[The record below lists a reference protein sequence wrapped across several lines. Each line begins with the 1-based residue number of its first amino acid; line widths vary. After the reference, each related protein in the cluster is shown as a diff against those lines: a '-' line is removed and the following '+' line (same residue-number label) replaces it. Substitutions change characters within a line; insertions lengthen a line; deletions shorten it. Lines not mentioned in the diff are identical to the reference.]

1 MRVKK
6 RLISFISSFAILGCI
21 VLSSF
26 SEVSASENELKK
38 VDGSYLTMEDSSTGY
53 SSNSFTRGLHL
64 MTGECS
70 ITNAARDKIY
80 AYASTTANH
89 DVDYIA
95 VIVYVDVYNEATD
108 EWWQID
114 CWMEEADDDY
124 FIITSK
130 TLTVER
136 GHYYRVHAD
145 HFARKDPDPI
155 EETFSYTDGVWL
167 P

>member
-1 MRVKK
+1 MKK
-6 RLISFISSFAILGCI
+6 RIISFISCLAVVFSMLI
-21 VLSSF
+21 VSLAD
-26 SEVSASENELKK
+26 VQASENELKK
-38 VDGSYLTMEDSSTGY
+38 VDGSYLTTDSTSTGF
-53 SSNSFTRGLHL
+53 SSNNFTRGIHL

-70 ITNAARDKIY
+70 ITNAAKDKIY

-89 DVDYIA
+89 EVDYIG
-95 VIVYVDVYNEATD
+95 VIVYVDRYNEETGR
-108 EWWQID
+108 WGQID
-114 CWMEEADDDY
+114 CWMVTDEDEY

-145 HFARKDPDPI
+145 HFARKDPDTI

>member
-1 MRVKK
+1 
-6 RLISFISSFAILGCI
+6 
-21 VLSSF
+21 
-26 SEVSASENELKK
+26 
-38 VDGSYLTMEDSSTGY
+38 
-53 SSNSFTRGLHL
+53 

-155 EETFSYTDGVWL
+155 EETFSTTNGVWL

>member
-1 MRVKK
+1 MKK
-6 RLISFISSFAILGCI
+6 RIVSFFSCLAVVCSMVIVSFTD
-21 VLSSF
+21 VQ
-26 SEVSASENELKK
+26 ASENEMKK
-38 VDGSYLTMEDSSTGY
+38 VDGSYLTTDSTSTGY
-53 SSNSFTRGLHL
+53 SSNSFTRGIHL

-89 DVDYIA
+89 EVDYIG
-95 VIVYVDVYNEATD
+95 VIVYVDQYIEETG
-108 EWWQID
+108 EWGQID
-114 CWMEEADDDY
+114 WWMVTDDDDY
-124 FIITSK
+124 FVITSK

-155 EETFSYTDGVWL
+155 EETFSTTNGVWL

>member
-1 MRVKK
+1 MKK
-6 RLISFISSFAILGCI
+6 RIISFISCFAVVFSMVIVSFTD
-21 VLSSF
+21 VQ
-26 SEVSASENELKK
+26 ASENELKK
-38 VDGSYLTMEDSSTGY
+38 VDGSYLTTDSTSTGY
-53 SSNSFTRGLHL
+53 SSNSFTRGIHL

-70 ITNAARDKIY
+70 ITNAAKDKIY

-89 DVDYIA
+89 EVDYIG
-95 VIVYVDVYNEATD
+95 VIVYVDQYIEETGK
-108 EWWQID
+108 WGQID
-114 CWMEEADDDY
+114 CWMVTDEDEY

-145 HFARKDPDPI
+145 HFARKDPDTI

>member
-1 MRVKK
+1 
-6 RLISFISSFAILGCI
+6 
-21 VLSSF
+21 
-26 SEVSASENELKK
+26 
-38 VDGSYLTMEDSSTGY
+38 
-53 SSNSFTRGLHL
+53 

-89 DVDYIA
+89 EVDYIG
-95 VIVYVDVYNEATD
+95 VIVYVDRYNEETGRWGQIDWWMVTD
-108 EWWQID
+108 E
-114 CWMEEADDDY
+114 DDY

-145 HFARKDPDPI
+145 HFARKDPDTI

>member
-1 MRVKK
+1 MKK
-6 RLISFISSFAILGCI
+6 KLLSFASCLLIFCAISI
-21 VLSSF
+21 V
-26 SEVSASENELKK
+26 VITDVQASENEMKK
-38 VDGSYLTMEDSSTGY
+38 VDGSYLTTDSTSTGY
-53 SSNSFTRGLHL
+53 SSNSFTRGIHL

-95 VIVYVDVYNEATD
+95 VIVYVDVYNEETD

-114 CWMEEADDDY
+114 WWMEEADDDY
-124 FIITSK
+124 FVITSK

-155 EETFSYTDGVWL
+155 EETFSTTNGVWL